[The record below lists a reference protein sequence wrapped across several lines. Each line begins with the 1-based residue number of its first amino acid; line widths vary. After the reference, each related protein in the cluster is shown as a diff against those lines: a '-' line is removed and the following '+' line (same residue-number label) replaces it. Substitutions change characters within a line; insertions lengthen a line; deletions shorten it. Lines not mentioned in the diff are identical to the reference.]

1 MNTHCSKRKAGQL
14 LRHPTNGGELEKYWL
29 LWSWRH
35 FQWPRVQHLVIP
47 RKSLYNYVEILIL
60 SWACNTCRARKKK
73 QKIWKQHAS
82 CSQKSSC
89 FDISDKLGR
98 NDIWTFGGKTG
109 ALRIISCL
117 NPIQGWGAD
126 TMAESFLQI
135 RRKTNLEGEKQ
146 ELASIP
152 SFPGLL
158 DTGYPNLRFN

>member
-1 MNTHCSKRKAGQL
+1 MNMHCSNRGQDNCCDSPL
-14 LRHPTNGGELEKYWL
+14 MEE
-29 LWSWRH
+29 SWRNIDS
-35 FQWPRVQHLVIP
+35 FEAGDTSSDQE
-47 RKSLYNYVEILIL
+47 YNTWSFLGRFGSYPGPATLAEPG
-60 SWACNTCRARKKK
+60 RRKKFS
-73 QKIWKQHAS
+73 KQHAS
-82 CSQKSSC
+82 CSQKSSS

-135 RRKTNLEGEKQ
+135 RRKTNVEGEKQ

-158 DTGYPNLRFN
+158 DTGYPNLRFK